1 MSDAVRRLIKRIH
14 ELGRLYEGEK
24 TLMWDAV
31 NGTALAKHET
41 YHASMYSVAVYVTF
55 QLTNSVPEQFNE
67 ASLVVWYVSRP
78 VKCATLG

>member
-1 MSDAVRRLIKRIH
+1 MIKRIH

-41 YHASMYSVAVYVTF
+41 YHTNMYSTAVYICLKLVA
-55 QLTNSVPEQFNE
+55 NAPEQFAG
-67 ASLVVWYVSRP
+67 ASLVVWYADVH
-78 VKCATLG
+78 LGAIKPNQ